1 MQALDIQ
8 RKIRAL
14 EQVERKEIKSL
25 EEALK
30 KEARIHARGGRNQM
44 PSLGLE
50 LTPPGRKAAPYK
62 AKNRH
67 TSQLAREQFEQAHD
81 DHREPKKIDL
91 SGDFERAA
99 DDGSSG
105 KGGEGSAE
113 GRKPATGP
121 KIRRYG
127 RKRRPDN
134 DLERGR

>member
-1 MQALDIQ
+1 
-8 RKIRAL
+8 
-14 EQVERKEIKSL
+14 
-25 EEALK
+25 
-30 KEARIHARGGRNQM
+30 M

-50 LTPPGRKAAPYK
+50 LKPPGRKAAPYK

-81 DHREPKKIDL
+81 DHREPKEIDL

-113 GRKPATGP
+113 GRKPASRQ
-121 KIRRYG
+121 KIRRS
-127 RKRRPDN
+127 RRRRRRDN
-134 DLERGR
+134 DRDLGR